1 MTVASPPN
9 FGIPAPI
16 EVKEDDSDLMTCAF
30 RVPIC
35 WVDALDDLADE
46 LGTSRAALIRDS
58 LAQTHLKSRLTDEQ
72 LVVNT
77 RKRIKPGV
85 VADLTHEAID
95 AIAETYTRCQL
106 SVDDVARLFGIAYE
120 TSRWALSERGV
131 EVNRGPRNI
140 NGLTF
145 GAMQR
150 ILETPGIETAQLPL
164 VLGLSPQAVGF
175 IVAAQG
181 AVA

>member
-1 MTVASPPN
+1 MTVAPPAN

-16 EVKEDDSDLMTCAF
+16 VVTEDQSDLMTCAF

-35 WVDALDDLADE
+35 WVDRLDDLADE
-46 LGTSRAALIRDS
+46 LNTSRAALIRES
-58 LAQTHLKSRLTDEQ
+58 LVETHLKTRLSEEQ

-77 RKRIKPGV
+77 RKRIKPAL
-85 VADLTHEAID
+85 VADLSDEVVNAIV
-95 AIAETYTRCQL
+95 ETYTRCQL
-106 SVDDVARLFGIAYE
+106 SVDDVARLFGITYE
-120 TSRWALSERGV
+120 MSRWALSERDV

-150 ILETPGIETAQLPL
+150 ILETPGIAADQLPL
-164 VLGLSPQAVGF
+164 VLGLTPQTVVF
-175 IVAAQG
+175 IVAARV
-181 AVA
+181 VA